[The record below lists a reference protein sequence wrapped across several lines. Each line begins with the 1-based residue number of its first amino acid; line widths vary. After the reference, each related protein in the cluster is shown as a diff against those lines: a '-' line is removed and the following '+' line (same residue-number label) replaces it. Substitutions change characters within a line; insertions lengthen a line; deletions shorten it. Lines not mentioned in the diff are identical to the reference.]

1 MGVGWGGVGM
11 GVCRVHGTLVV
22 PTLVGINCQTK
33 SCSVGEGSN
42 SLNDEQ

>member
-11 GVCRVHGTLVV
+11 GVCRVHG
-22 PTLVGINCQTK
+22 TLVGINCQTK